1 LNGRDITD
9 FGFFFTKTLAPTV
22 VVSNDADLITNLVAL
37 VGTQDHVQLIRGVDP
52 YCNKMMKSLYDAT
65 DTPNLRDDILKK
77 G

>member
-1 LNGRDITD
+1 LD
-9 FGFFFTKTLAPTV
+9 FFFAKTLAPTV

-37 VGTQDHVQLIRGVDP
+37 VGAQDHVQLIRGVDP
-52 YCNKMMKSLYDAT
+52 YCNKMMKSLYEAT

>member
-1 LNGRDITD
+1 LD
-9 FGFFFTKTLAPTV
+9 FFFTKTLAPTV

-37 VGTQDHVQLIRGVDP
+37 VGAQDHVQLIKGVNP
-52 YCNKMMKSLYDAT
+52 YWYLYDAT